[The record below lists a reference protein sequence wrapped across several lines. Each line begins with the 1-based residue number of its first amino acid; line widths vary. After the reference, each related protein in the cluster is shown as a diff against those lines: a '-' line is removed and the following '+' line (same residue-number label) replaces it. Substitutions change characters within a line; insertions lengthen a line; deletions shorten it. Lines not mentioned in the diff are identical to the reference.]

1 MRKLFNQ
8 IIFCCILV
16 FICWLCFL
24 IRDRHTLN
32 SNLIR
37 FHVVANSD
45 SIEDQSLKLKVRDAV
60 LNSLQFD
67 LKGLTNIADAKTYL
81 HENLPKIQKLVDQTL
96 TELGYPGNAKVT
108 LCKEVFDI
116 RHYDTFSLPAGVYH
130 SLRIIIGEG
139 QGKNWWCVSFPS
151 LCLPATTAG
160 FSDTAVSAGFSAP
173 LVKSLSGNE
182 NYEIHFFFLN
192 QLGKLENILFQE

>member
-8 IIFCCILV
+8 ILICCIFV
-16 FICWLCFL
+16 SFCWLGFL
-24 IRDRHTLN
+24 IRDRHTLD
-32 SNLIR
+32 SGLIR

-45 SIEDQSLKLKVRDAV
+45 RVEDQRLKLKVRDAV

-67 LKGLTNIADAKTYL
+67 LKQITDISDAKTYL
-81 HENLPKIQKLVDQTL
+81 QENLPKIQKLVDKTL
-96 TELGYPGNAKVT
+96 TELGYQGGSKVS
-108 LCKEVFDI
+108 LCKEAFNV

-130 SLRIIIGEG
+130 SLRIVIGEG
-139 QGKNWWCVSFPS
+139 KGKNWWCVSFPS
-151 LCLPATTAG
+151 LCLPATAAG

-173 LVKSLSGNE
+173 LVKTLSGNE